1 MRLALGTVQPG
12 PQTLSV
18 LRQANWK
25 TVLDEAK
32 RQAVTG
38 LVYLAV
44 SRLPEDFSL
53 PDEVLFRLVSRSRQ
67 IELRGQAMGRASVEL
82 QEQLETAGLHPV
94 LMKGAQVAGFYAQPA
109 FREYGDI
116 DLYLPPEEKLPMACE
131 MAPDGSAHFVY
142 QGIDVDV
149 HRHYFD
155 LHRESALPPV
165 PSPEATLLM
174 LSAHSL
180 KHAVGAGIGLRQLC
194 DMAAAYLALDGQYS
208 PDSLRSYYKEHRL
221 VRWNKLVNSFLQVEL
236 GVPDRLYGDAQPS
249 SGPLLRML
257 EEGGNF
263 GHHAA
268 SRSKA
273 LEQSPLRRKADTAW
287 RFLKRLPFSL
297 HYAPGEALP
306 IFITLIKGNIRI
318 FAG

>member
-1 MRLALGTVQPG
+1 MRLALGTGQPD

-25 TVLDEAK
+25 AVLDEAK
-32 RQAVTG
+32 RQSVTG

-44 SRLPEDFSL
+44 SRLPEGFSL
-53 PDEVLFRLVSRSRQ
+53 PEEIIFRLVSRSRQ
-67 IELRGQAMGRASVEL
+67 IELRGQALAKASAEL
-82 QEQLETAGLHPV
+82 KAQLEAAGLHPE
-94 LMKGAQVAGFYAQPA
+94 LMKGAQVAAFYAEPA

-116 DLYLPPEEKLPMACE
+116 DVYLPPEEELPVAWE
-131 MAPDGSAHFVY
+131 AAPDGSAHFAY

-155 LHRESALPPV
+155 LHRNSALPPV

-174 LSAHSL
+174 LSAHTL

-194 DMAAAYLALDGQYS
+194 DLAAAYLALDGQYS

-221 VRWNKLVNSFLQVEL
+221 DRWNKLVNSFLQTEL
-236 GVPDRLYGDAQPS
+236 GVPDRLYGGAQPS
-249 SGPLLRML
+249 SDLLLKML

-263 GHHAA
+263 GHHSA

-273 LEQSPLRRKADTAW
+273 LEQSSLRRKTDTAL
-287 RFLKRLPFSL
+287 RFIRRLPFSL
-297 HYAPGEALP
+297 RYAPGEALP
-306 IFITLIKGNIRI
+306 IFFTLIKGNLLPK
-318 FAG
+318 

>member
-1 MRLALGTVQPG
+1 MRLALGTVQADS
-12 PQTLSV
+12 QSLSI
-18 LRQANWK
+18 LRQVDWQA
-25 TVLDEAK
+25 VLAEAK
-32 RQAVTG
+32 RQSVTG
-38 LVYLAV
+38 LLYMAV

-53 PDEVLFRLVSRSRQ
+53 PEEVLFRLVSRSRQ
-67 IELRGQAMGRASVEL
+67 IEMRGNAMAQASTAL
-82 QEQLETAGLHPV
+82 QAQLEAAGLHPV
-94 LMKGAQVAGFYAQPA
+94 LMKGAQVAAFYSEPA

-116 DLYLPPEEKLPMACE
+116 DLYLPPEEMLPMAWE
-131 MAPDGSAHFVY
+131 AAPDGSAHFVY

-155 LHRESALPPV
+155 LHRKSILPSV

-174 LSAHSL
+174 LSAHTL

-194 DMAAAYLALDGQYS
+194 DLAAAYLALDGQYS
-208 PDSLRSYYKEHRL
+208 PDSLRYFYKEHRL
-221 VRWNKLVNSFLQVEL
+221 VRWNKLVNSFLQTEL
-236 GVPDRLYGDAQPS
+236 GVPDRLYGGMQPS
-249 SGPLLRML
+249 SGFLLKML

-273 LEQSPLRRKADTAW
+273 LEQSSLRRKADTAW

-306 IFITLIKGNIRI
+306 IFFTLVKGNLLPK
-318 FAG
+318 